1 MKHRITESQLRNI
14 IQESLKTAMNEGAGA
29 GYSVEL
35 KGLKADNLKLLS
47 GRRDE
52 YGMTIRFKADI
63 MPGTVEWA
71 AQDYYNG
78 VTSDG
83 IEWDGT
89 IMQEYTD
96 EDKQVNG
103 GTIEGHVYAGEF
115 QEGSTADDVRAEIQ
129 YYLNDFDIKG
139 DFGGGWSHVNLDNQ
153 IVFTDQEIGGEG
165 YVTLYVDK
173 LTVNAPQIAENI
185 NWFFENNYKF
195 DEIFGEG
202 GEDELNEGI
211 GNRLKTLAAAGLIGL
226 GAASCD
232 KNYNEPVGPDQSSQT
247 DKTGEDEDDDKGKDD
262 DNTYDTRLYKDGK
275 AYFPAEIESG
285 YLDDKLQES
294 GSTDNGEYVKF
305 DLAIPVTYDNKNYDV
320 VAKYYQDYNDNNK
333 FKRYYGGGVDIFEGK
348 YTQGNEQNKVTD
360 TKSIKEIKKNYC
372 IFE

>member
-1 MKHRITESQLRNI
+1 MKHKITESQLRNI

-35 KGLKADNLKLLS
+35 KGLKGGNLKLLA

-52 YGMTIRFKADI
+52 HGVTIRFKADI

-83 IEWDGT
+83 IEWDGI

-103 GTIEGHVYAGEF
+103 GTIEGYVYAEEF

-165 YVTLYVDK
+165 YVYVDT
-173 LTVNAPQIAENI
+173 LTVEAPAIAENI

-195 DEIFGEG
+195 DEIFREDE
-202 GEDELNEGI
+202 EDELNEAI

-232 KNYNEPVGPDQSSQT
+232 KNYSEPVGPDGGSNDKPGTEQSNDVQDTSNESTLDLRIQT
-247 DKTGEDEDDDKGKDD
+247 PEGKAKF
-262 DNTYDTRLYKDGK
+262 LPEFPKDGYEDLFK
-275 AYFPAEIESG
+275 QYDGEESNV
-285 YLDDKLQES
+285 YEL
-294 GSTDNGEYVKF
+294 V
-305 DLAIPVTYDNKNYDV
+305 IPVTYEGNNYEVVVYYYDDYNNHKFRRYDGGGYEIFEVKDNKKVRDV
-320 VAKYYQDYNDNNK
+320 KL
-333 FKRYYGGGVDIFEGK
+333 
-348 YTQGNEQNKVTD
+348 
-360 TKSIKEIKKNYC
+360 KKNIIRTCC